1 MILWISIREWYVFYK
16 LEDLKDRYDRWE
28 FQEILDNSHWILQ
41 KNSVYLHNL
50 WNTSY
55 ELYNPEEKNIETL
68 EISLEYF
75 KKSLALWE
83 NEKTRMNYDIVASLL
98 QDEQQNPEQEKEDS
112 PQELETQQQQD
123 SQDSEDSEDS
133 EDSQAQNQDTSQNSP
148 RINQRDEEYRIQE
161 SEEIEKL
168 TPQEQQEI
176 EQKIEQ
182 LRQDQQYNQN
192 AFNKKPQ
199 EGNFN
204 NIFDMFFENQVW
216 WEQKDW

>member
-83 NEKTRMNYDIVASLL
+83 NEKTRTNYDIVASLL
-98 QDEQQNPEQEKEDS
+98 QDEQQSPEQEKEDS

-123 SQDSEDSEDS
+123 SQDSEDS